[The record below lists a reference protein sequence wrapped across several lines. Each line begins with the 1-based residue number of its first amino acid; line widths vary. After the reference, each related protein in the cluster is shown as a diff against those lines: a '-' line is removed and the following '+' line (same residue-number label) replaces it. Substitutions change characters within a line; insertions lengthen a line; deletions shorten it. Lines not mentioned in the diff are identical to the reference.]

1 MRESNFKLFVKILIS
16 LVKRFSI
23 FTYYN
28 YARWLAVL
36 IQYLLSLPITCPQ
49 PYQEFE
55 RGNFVV

>member
-1 MRESNFKLFVKILIS
+1 MRESNFKLFVKIVIS

-49 PYQEFE
+49 LYQEFE